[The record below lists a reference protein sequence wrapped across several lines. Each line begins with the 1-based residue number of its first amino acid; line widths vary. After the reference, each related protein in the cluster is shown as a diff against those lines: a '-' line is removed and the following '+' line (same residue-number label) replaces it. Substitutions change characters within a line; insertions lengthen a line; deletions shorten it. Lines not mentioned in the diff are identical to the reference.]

1 MEVDMTTLPRGAL
14 VSAAF
19 ALSAALGA
27 CAPTTARLEPSP
39 SVEIPVRTIRFANDA
54 GDYVH
59 VYLIGERRQWL
70 LGRVEQGAVATLRLP
85 DDAVTKGADFMQLA
99 VLTGERVTLQAA
111 RAPRARLT
119 MAQPAHTIASQQWRF
134 AQGELTGLLR

>member
-1 MEVDMTTLPRGAL
+1 MTTLRRGAL
-14 VSAAF
+14 VSL
-19 ALSAALGA
+19 ALALATSLGA
-27 CAPTTARLEPSP
+27 CASGAARPAQAP

-70 LGRVEQGAVATLRLP
+70 LGRVEQGAVATLKLP
-85 DDAVTKGADFMQLA
+85 DDAVTQGTSFMQLA

-111 RAPRARLT
+111 RAPGARLT
-119 MAQPAHTIASQQWRF
+119 MVQPAHMIASQQWRF
-134 AQGELTGLLR
+134 AQGEITGLGR